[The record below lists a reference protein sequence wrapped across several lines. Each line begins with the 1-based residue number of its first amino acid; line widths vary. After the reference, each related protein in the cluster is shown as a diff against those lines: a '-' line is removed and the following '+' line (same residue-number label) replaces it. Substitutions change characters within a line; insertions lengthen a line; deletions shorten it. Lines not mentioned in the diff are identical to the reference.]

1 MEYLILFMTIVIVLW
16 LLNKLKQGPPAS
28 TPRADSPIQ
37 ARPVLKR
44 PAGLGRGLDVL
55 IPTND
60 GVAFSRDKSWPIP
73 DNEQADLPPAPP
85 AWTEDELD
93 SYSGGPRENEVSHLS
108 IEWLTV
114 SDEDVRQATQEAL
127 TVMMKAGLFPRH
139 QDWQALSQEIIARCD
154 AQTSP
159 YPSNL
164 STLGWSYWHDFVHLP
179 NENRHPWLDP
189 LMLLGFGP
197 EAGYALHNAFH
208 KGFTEAAFTDFGE
221 ACRQLSAGSLQVET
235 ILWQQVDEQTYQLRV
250 DEQVAT
256 YDITRQALWK
266 VPLQF
271 VRMLNA
277 KLPEQDRRF
286 DVFTLLPLFGE
297 TLVFYL
303 SREEKEILESKRGWQ
318 FFDWNNLEEGAP

>member
-1 MEYLILFMTIVIVLW
+1 MEYLILFMTIVSVLW
-16 LLNKLKQGPPAS
+16 LLNKLRQGPPGV
-28 TPRADSPIQ
+28 DSPIQ
-37 ARPVLKR
+37 AKPGLQR
-44 PAGLGRGLDVL
+44 PAHLGRGLDVL

-60 GVAFSRDKSWPIP
+60 GGAFSRDESWTIP

-93 SYSGGPRENEVSHLS
+93 SYPGGLRENEVSHLG

-114 SDEDVRQATQEAL
+114 PDEDVRQATQEAL
-127 TVMMKAGLFPRH
+127 TAMMKAGLFPGH
-139 QDWQALSQEIIARCD
+139 QDWLALSQEIIVRCN

-159 YPSNL
+159 YPSKSA
-164 STLGWSYWHDFVHLP
+164 STLSWSYWHNFVHLP

-197 EAGYALHNAFH
+197 EAGYAVHNAFH
-208 KGFTEAAFTDFGE
+208 KGFTPAAFTNFGE

-256 YDITRQALWK
+256 YDITRQPLWM

-277 KLPEQDRRF
+277 KLPDQERRF
-286 DVFTLLPLFGE
+286 EAFTLLPLFGE

-303 SREEKEILESKRGWQ
+303 NPEQKATLETKRGWQ
-318 FFDWNNLEEGAP
+318 FFDWNSLEEGAQ